1 MFNLL
6 SNQTKL
12 LKLISNY
19 TEQEFEIVCSNLKL
33 TIELLSI
40 STSDLLANRRTYGF
54 LLLPA
59 DAATK
64 KLSSEAPLVV
74 INTQLLLKKHNI
86 ISAINLLC
94 LTEAI
99 MVRDNFINCLEI
111 INEQNDENNTTND
124 IEQKIVINTT
134 SQKSIDIAVVSGK
147 SNISPIRL
155 TEIKQR
161 LAQAVQ
167 VSAQK
172 EYVIKNRLNKLLDKP
187 TATISKITSKQ
198 A

>member
-12 LKLISNY
+12 LKLVNNY
-19 TEQEFEIVCSNLKL
+19 TEQEFGIVCTNLKL

-40 STSDLLANRRTYGF
+40 SANDLLANRRTYGF
-54 LLLPA
+54 LLPQS
-59 DAATK
+59 DAVK
-64 KLSSEAPLVV
+64 IRNSEEPLMA
-74 INTQLLLKKHNI
+74 INARLLLEQKNL
-86 ISAINLLC
+86 ISAINTLC

-99 MVRDNFINCLEI
+99 MVRDNFINCLELL
-111 INEQNDENNTTND
+111 NEQNDEDEKTKEV
-124 IEQKIVINTT
+124 EQKTIIKTT
-134 SQKSIDIAVVSGK
+134 PEKSTERVVVVNEK
-147 SNISPIRL
+147 SNVSPIRL

-167 VSAQK
+167 VSAEKQDS
-172 EYVIKNRLNKLLDKP
+172 IKNHLNNLLDKP
-187 TATISKITSKQ
+187 TANISKITSKQ